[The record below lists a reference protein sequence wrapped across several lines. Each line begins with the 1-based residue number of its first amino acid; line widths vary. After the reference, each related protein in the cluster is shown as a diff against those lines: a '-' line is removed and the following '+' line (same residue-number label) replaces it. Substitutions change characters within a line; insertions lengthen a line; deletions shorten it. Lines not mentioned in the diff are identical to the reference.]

1 MVSFFIHAFVSIFV
15 ILYPIGNLSVR
26 LGLAHIKW
34 DTRRIHKAAKAIL
47 VVLGALT
54 TLLLLEQ
61 LLLLL
66 YNISI
71 EAFTI
76 GCGLCLL
83 VIGCKLLQGKTSSRS
98 KQKTIFATVASQGAA
113 GATMCLTENQNHR
126 WFYVPITFLA
136 FVSVLVLSLVP
147 LLVANWLRGRTGQ
160 KGLSLVKRA
169 TGVAL
174 TVIAIEMVV
183 MGFADILPSFEQ
195 EAA

>member
-1 MVSFFIHAFVSIFV
+1 MLNGEPEA
-15 ILYPIGNLSVR
+15 P
-26 LGLAHIKW
+26 
-34 DTRRIHKAAKAIL
+34 L
-47 VVLGALT
+47 V
-54 TLLLLEQ
+54 
-61 LLLLL
+61 
-66 YNISI
+66 
-71 EAFTI
+71 
-76 GCGLCLL
+76 LC
-83 VIGCKLLQGKTSSRS
+83 
-98 KQKTIFATVASQGAA
+98 AD
-113 GATMCLTENQNHR
+113 
-126 WFYVPITFLA
+126 YFLA